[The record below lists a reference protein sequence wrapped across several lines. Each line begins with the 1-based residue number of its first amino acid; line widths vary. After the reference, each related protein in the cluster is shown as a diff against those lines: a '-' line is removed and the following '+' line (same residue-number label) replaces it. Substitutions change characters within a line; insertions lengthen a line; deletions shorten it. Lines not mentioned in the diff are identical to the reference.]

1 MSQAKIS
8 NIAFQRKAAASGW
21 DKNRLKMVA
30 THPATRKPES
40 AVSAPTERPIRGSN
54 GQGLEAANDALR
66 ELRDEGKHLRQEWAD
81 AEHWRE
87 LARHRGYRLPHWYL
101 PMTPKAMQQV
111 LGNLGLDRQFFREA
125 FGLKTYQQL
134 IDRNPNTP
142 LWAFAGWCLELL
154 IKQEKW
160 SL

>member
-1 MSQAKIS
+1 MSKEIKAEATSSGNS
-8 NIAFQRKAAASGW
+8 NSAVWAENGLKTADTYLPIATGS
-21 DKNRLKMVA
+21 
-30 THPATRKPES
+30 S

-54 GQGLEAANDALR
+54 GQVLEAANDTLR
-66 ELRDEGKHLRQEWAD
+66 ELRDKGKQLRQEWAD

-111 LGNLGLDRQFFREA
+111 LGSLGLDRQFFREA

-134 IDRNPNTP
+134 IDLNPSAP